1 MTTKNKIDKIEEN
14 KKAQRLVK
22 KAQNAT
28 SSTKPARKSTK
39 KPTSK
44 VAAKTMAKKQIGKN
58 NGFALGTL
66 QASAKKIAKI
76 EAFFAK
82 FIKNAKA
89 KNEFL
94 EKALLKQIKKY
105 KKKKA

>member
-1 MTTKNKIDKIEEN
+1 MTTKSKIDKIEEN

-22 KAQNAT
+22 KAQNST
-28 SSTKPARKSTK
+28 SSTKAVRKSTK
-39 KPTSK
+39 KPSSK
-44 VAAKTMAKKQIGKN
+44 VAAKAVAKKQISKK

-66 QASAKKIAKI
+66 QTSSKKIAKI

-94 EKALLKQIKKY
+94 EKAILKQIKKY

>member
-1 MTTKNKIDKIEEN
+1 MTTKSKIDKIEEN

-22 KAQNAT
+22 KAQNST
-28 SSTKPARKSTK
+28 SSTKAVRKSTK
-39 KPTSK
+39 KPSSK
-44 VAAKTMAKKQIGKN
+44 VAAKAVAKKQIGKK

-66 QASAKKIAKI
+66 QTSAKKIAKI

-94 EKALLKQIKKY
+94 EKAILKQIKKY